1 MLLEECVSNMNFR
14 IVEGSDPLEDIAE
27 DFIRLYADETVRVK
41 DICDEFGISKSQ
53 YINLL
58 QRLRRRGEI
67 TKVRNPHGGRK
78 KTRQYSKLHPKN
90 YVFNRKEN
98 VFQVRRNGE
107 YYACFKQEKDAK
119 RYVELMRENDW
130 DKSKRWILKEKV
142 LKE

>member
-1 MLLEECVSNMNFR
+1 MVNFN
-14 IVEGSDPLEDIAE
+14 IIEGNDPLEDIAE

-41 DICDEFGISKSQ
+41 DICDEFGISRSQ

-67 TKVRNPHGGRK
+67 TKVRNPHAGRK

-90 YVFNRKEN
+90 YVYNRKEN

-107 YYACFKQEKDAK
+107 YYACFKRESDDK

-130 DKSKRWILKEKV
+130 DKSKRWTLKEMV
-142 LKE
+142 LNDRT

>member
-14 IVEGSDPLEDIAE
+14 IVEGNDPLEDIAE

-41 DICDEFGISKSQ
+41 DICDEFGISRSQ

-67 TKVRNPHGGRK
+67 TRVRNPHAGRK
-78 KTRQYSKLHPKN
+78 KTRQYSKLNPKN
-90 YVFNRKEN
+90 YVYNRKEKT
-98 VFQVRRNGE
+98 FQVRRNGE
-107 YYACFKQEKDAK
+107 YYACFKKESDAK

>member
-1 MLLEECVSNMNFR
+1 MNFR
-14 IVEGSDPLEDIAE
+14 IVEGNDPLEDIAE

-67 TKVRNPHGGRK
+67 TKVRNPRAGRK

-130 DKSKRWILKEKV
+130 DKSKRWTLKEKV
-142 LKE
+142 MME

>member
-1 MLLEECVSNMNFR
+1 MNFR
-14 IVEGSDPLEDIAE
+14 IVEGNDPLEDIAE

-41 DICDEFGISKSQ
+41 DICDEFGISRSQ

-67 TKVRNPHGGRK
+67 TKVRNPHAGRK

-90 YVFNRKEN
+90 YVFNRKDN

-107 YYACFKQEKDAK
+107 YYACFKRESDAK

>member
-1 MLLEECVSNMNFR
+1 MNFR

-41 DICDEFGISKSQ
+41 DICDEFGISRSQ

-67 TKVRNPHGGRK
+67 KKVRNPHAGRK

-90 YVFNRKEN
+90 YVYNRKEKT
-98 VFQVRRNGE
+98 FQVRRNGE
-107 YYACFKQEKDAK
+107 YYACFKKESDAK

-142 LKE
+142 LEE

>member
-1 MLLEECVSNMNFR
+1 MNFR
-14 IVEGSDPLEDIAE
+14 IVEGNDPLEDIAE

-41 DICDEFGISKSQ
+41 DICDEFGISRSQ

-67 TKVRNPHGGRK
+67 TRVRNPHAGRK
-78 KTRQYSKLHPKN
+78 KTRQYSKLNPKN

-107 YYACFKQEKDAK
+107 YYACFKQERDAK

-130 DKSKRWILKEKV
+130 DKSKRWTLKEMV
-142 LKE
+142 LNGA

>member
-1 MLLEECVSNMNFR
+1 MNFR

-67 TKVRNPHGGRK
+67 TRVRNPHAGRK
-78 KTRQYSKLHPKN
+78 KTRQYSKLNPKN
-90 YVFNRKEN
+90 YVYNRKEN

-130 DKSKRWILKEKV
+130 DKSKRWTLKEKV

>member
-14 IVEGSDPLEDIAE
+14 IVEGVDPLEDIAE

-67 TKVRNPHGGRK
+67 TRVRNPHGGRK
-78 KTRQYSKLHPKN
+78 KTRQYSKLNPKN
-90 YVFNRKEN
+90 YVYNRKEN

-107 YYACFKQEKDAK
+107 YYACFKRESDAK

-142 LKE
+142 MQE

>member
-1 MLLEECVSNMNFR
+1 MNFR

-41 DICDEFGISKSQ
+41 DICDEFGISRSQ

-67 TKVRNPHGGRK
+67 TKVRNPHAGRK

-90 YVFNRKEN
+90 YVYNRKEKT
-98 VFQVRRNGE
+98 FQVRRNGE
-107 YYACFKQEKDAK
+107 YYACFKRESDAK

-130 DKSKRWILKEKV
+130 DKSKRWTLKERI
-142 LKE
+142 LNEN

>member
-1 MLLEECVSNMNFR
+1 MNFR
-14 IVEGSDPLEDIAE
+14 IVEGNDPLEDIAE

-41 DICDEFGISKSQ
+41 DICDEFGISRSQ

-67 TKVRNPHGGRK
+67 TKVRNPHAGRK
-78 KTRQYSKLHPKN
+78 KTRQYSKLNPKN
-90 YVFNRKEN
+90 YVYNRKEN

-107 YYACFKQEKDAK
+107 YYACFKRESDAK

-130 DKSKRWILKEKV
+130 DKSKRWTLKEKV

>member
-1 MLLEECVSNMNFR
+1 MLLEECVNNMNFR

-67 TKVRNPHGGRK
+67 TRVRNPHAGRK
-78 KTRQYSKLHPKN
+78 KTRQYSKLNPKN
-90 YVFNRKEN
+90 YVYNRKEN

-130 DKSKRWILKEKV
+130 DKSKRWTLKEKV

>member
-1 MLLEECVSNMNFR
+1 MVNFN
-14 IVEGSDPLEDIAE
+14 IVEGNDPLEDIAE

-41 DICDEFGISKSQ
+41 DICDEFGISRSQ

-67 TKVRNPHGGRK
+67 TRVRNPHAGRK

-90 YVFNRKEN
+90 YVYNRKEN

-107 YYACFKQEKDAK
+107 YYACFKKESDAK
-119 RYVELMRENDW
+119 RYVELMRECDW

>member
-14 IVEGSDPLEDIAE
+14 IVEGNDPLEDIAE

-67 TKVRNPHGGRK
+67 TKVRNPHAGRK

-90 YVFNRKEN
+90 YVYNRKEKT
-98 VFQVRRNGE
+98 FQVRRNGE
-107 YYACFKQEKDAK
+107 YYACFKKEKDAK

-130 DKSKRWILKEKV
+130 DKSKRWTLKEMV
-142 LKE
+142 VKE

>member
-1 MLLEECVSNMNFR
+1 MNFR
-14 IVEGSDPLEDIAE
+14 IVEGNDPLEDIAE

-41 DICDEFGISKSQ
+41 DICDEFGISRSQ

-67 TKVRNPHGGRK
+67 TRVRNPHTGRK

-107 YYACFKQEKDAK
+107 YYAYFKRESDAK

>member
-1 MLLEECVSNMNFR
+1 MNFR
-14 IVEGSDPLEDIAE
+14 IVEGNDPLEDIAE

-67 TKVRNPHGGRK
+67 TQVRNPHAGRK

-90 YVFNRKEN
+90 YVYNRKEKT
-98 VFQVRRNGE
+98 FQVRRNGE
-107 YYACFKQEKDAK
+107 YYACFKRESDAK

>member
-1 MLLEECVSNMNFR
+1 MNFR
-14 IVEGSDPLEDIAE
+14 IVEGNDPLEDIAE

-67 TKVRNPHGGRK
+67 TKVRNPHAGRK

-90 YVFNRKEN
+90 YVYNRREK

-107 YYACFKQEKDAK
+107 YYACFKRESDAK
-119 RYVELMRENDW
+119 RYVELMRECDW
-130 DKSKRWILKEKV
+130 DKSRKDELRQRV
-142 LKE
+142 LREDYKNG